1 MSCHVLSRPA
11 RLSAE
16 SDLIPGLVTFVACLM
31 LALEIG
37 IVIGIGTNLVFI
49 LYHAARPKISM
60 QILKVLYA
68 CTPLEIVAGMIMD
81 CE

>member
-1 MSCHVLSRPA
+1 MFSSPT
-11 RLSAE
+11 E

-60 QILKVLYA
+60 QILKVGQYR
-68 CTPLEIVAGMIMD
+68 IVFCIGRVG
-81 CE
+81 